1 MKRFLLLSMCFLLVF
16 LASCG
21 NTVRDDDASDGIS
34 DNDNTSSEAVGDSS
48 APDESSVQEEKSDQ
62 YDDPKYNGV
71 AKLYITVKN
80 TVTKEEYV
88 PCTIQLLDPSGE
100 YEEITD
106 ENGKIKVRGN
116 STSAGAKKPYNVKF
130 SSSQRPL
137 GLGKGKKFCLLANLY
152 DKTLIR
158 NRLSYDFA
166 SEVGGCH
173 YTPRTEY
180 VDVYLNNRFLGNYL
194 MTQAV
199 GEGKEKVDI
208 DITKNEFLFEY
219 EPFVGYSNP
228 NCIATPIL
236 GILLGFNEPEQP
248 TAEQFEWLNLFFAEA
263 ESALVSYDFERIAEY
278 FDIDSFVDFYI
289 VNELFKD
296 VDFSTSST
304 RFYLKKGRLYAG
316 PLWDMDLS
324 SGNVS
329 EEAGYYGEYWN
340 SNTSGDSTES
350 FYCRKIWYRELFGC
364 QKFGELVR
372 KRYAKLQPQ
381 IVNLTTDNELGLNR
395 IDRLIAKYGKS
406 FAANYEKAGWS
417 VSYVYGEFESRYP
430 AKTYE
435 GNVEYLR
442 EWLIRRNAWLLHEL
456 GIS

>member
-1 MKRFLLLSMCFLLVF
+1 M
-16 LASCG
+16 
-21 NTVRDDDASDGIS
+21 VRDDDASDGIS

-48 APDESSVQEEKSDQ
+48 VPDESSVQEEKSDP

-116 STSAGAKKPYNVKF
+116 STSAGAKKPYNIKF

-248 TAEQFEWLNLFFAEA
+248 TAEQFEWLNLSIF
-263 ESALVSYDFERIAEY
+263 
-278 FDIDSFVDFYI
+278 
-289 VNELFKD
+289 
-296 VDFSTSST
+296 
-304 RFYLKKGRLYAG
+304 
-316 PLWDMDLS
+316 
-324 SGNVS
+324 
-329 EEAGYYGEYWN
+329 
-340 SNTSGDSTES
+340 
-350 FYCRKIWYRELFGC
+350 
-364 QKFGELVR
+364 
-372 KRYAKLQPQ
+372 
-381 IVNLTTDNELGLNR
+381 
-395 IDRLIAKYGKS
+395 
-406 FAANYEKAGWS
+406 
-417 VSYVYGEFESRYP
+417 
-430 AKTYE
+430 
-435 GNVEYLR
+435 
-442 EWLIRRNAWLLHEL
+442 
-456 GIS
+456 IS

>member
-1 MKRFLLLSMCFLLVF
+1 MKRFLLLSVCFLLVF

-48 APDESSVQEEKSDQ
+48 VPDESSVQEEKSDP

-71 AKLYITVKN
+71 AKLYIAVKN

-88 PCTIQLLDPSGE
+88 PCAIQLLDPSGE

-116 STSAGAKKPYNVKF
+116 STSAGAKKPYNIKF

-248 TAEQFEWLNLFFAEA
+248 TAEQFEWLNLFLAEA

-324 SGNVS
+324 SGNV
-329 EEAGYYGEYWN
+329 
-340 SNTSGDSTES
+340 
-350 FYCRKIWYRELFGC
+350 
-364 QKFGELVR
+364 
-372 KRYAKLQPQ
+372 
-381 IVNLTTDNELGLNR
+381 
-395 IDRLIAKYGKS
+395 
-406 FAANYEKAGWS
+406 
-417 VSYVYGEFESRYP
+417 
-430 AKTYE
+430 
-435 GNVEYLR
+435 
-442 EWLIRRNAWLLHEL
+442 
-456 GIS
+456 